1 MENTKV
7 KVKNMVNSPVTVM
20 SRALNFQREWP
31 NKGAELLIDS
41 NVLEQLM
48 FEPGVKYM
56 FDSGILYI
64 EELQVKQELGLEPEG
79 VDEPVNIIVLT
90 DKERRQY
97 MVNLPLDVFKEKVD
111 ALAYEQVEELVDYA
125 IENKLLDFE
134 KCDYLKE
141 KCGRDIINAVR
152 LSKLNKED

>member
-64 EELQVKQELGLEPEG
+64 EELEVKQELGLEPEG
-79 VDEPVNIIVLT
+79 VDKPVNIIVLT